1 MEKRFLA
8 PKEIANA
15 MVNVGVGK
23 ANLPVGSMFLLGI
36 LAGAF
41 IGFGGLGNTIA
52 SQTFAGIDPGVAKLI
67 GAAVFPVGLMV
78 VVICGAELFTGNNL
92 LIMSVL
98 SKNIIVGQ
106 MLKNWIV
113 VYIGNFVG
121 SIFVTG
127 FFTLGNIYSMFNSS
141 VAKSVISI
149 ATTKC
154 NLSIQEMFFRA
165 ILCNILVCVAVMMAA
180 TSKTVGGK
188 IIGLFL
194 PIMVFVICGFEH
206 SVANMSYISGGLF
219 SKMAYGNL
227 GLETAGLT
235 WFNFIAKNLL
245 VVTIG
250 NIIGGCATGIAY
262 WFSYYRKQ
270 D

>member
-1 MEKRFLA
+1 MISVKEATKNYINGGKGKTTMPLGRMFVLAFLA
-8 PKEIANA
+8 GMFIA
-15 MVNVGVGK
+15 
-23 ANLPVGSMFLLGI
+23 
-36 LAGAF
+36 LAGTAA
-41 IGFGGLGNTIA
+41 TIA
-52 SQTFAGIDPGVAKLI
+52 SSTVTNSSVAKVITSL
-67 GAAVFPVGLMV
+67 VFPAGLAMV
-78 VVICGAELFTGNNL
+78 IINGTELFTGNNL

-98 SKNIIVGQ
+98 SKNITVGQ

-219 SKMAYGNL
+219 AKMAYGNL

-235 WFNFIAKNLL
+235 WLNFIVKNLL

-250 NIIGGCATGIAY
+250 NISVVAQQVLHIGSHTIA
-262 WFSYYRKQ
+262 SRTNNL
-270 D
+270 

>member
-1 MEKRFLA
+1 MEIAFLKYLFTKRNKSSIIILRVKNNFERYGRMISVKEATKNYINGGKGKTTMPLGRMFVLAFLA
-8 PKEIANA
+8 GMFIA
-15 MVNVGVGK
+15 
-23 ANLPVGSMFLLGI
+23 
-36 LAGAF
+36 LAGTAA
-41 IGFGGLGNTIA
+41 TIA
-52 SQTFAGIDPGVAKLI
+52 SSTVTNSSVAKVITSL
-67 GAAVFPVGLMV
+67 VFPAGLAMV
-78 VVICGAELFTGNNL
+78 IINGTELFTGNNL
-92 LIMSVL
+92 LIMPVL
-98 SKNIIVGQ
+98 SKNITVGQ
-106 MLKNWIV
+106 MLKNWLV
-113 VYIGNFVG
+113 VYIGNFTG

-219 SKMAYGNL
+219 FKDGIWKPWLGNSR
-227 GLETAGLT
+227 TYM
-235 WFNFIAKNLL
+235 
-245 VVTIG
+245 V
-250 NIIGGCATGIAY
+250 
-262 WFSYYRKQ
+262 
-270 D
+270 

>member
-1 MEKRFLA
+1 MISVKEATKNYINGGKGKTTMPLGRMFVLAFLA
-8 PKEIANA
+8 GMFIA
-15 MVNVGVGK
+15 
-23 ANLPVGSMFLLGI
+23 
-36 LAGAF
+36 LAGTAA
-41 IGFGGLGNTIA
+41 TIA
-52 SQTFAGIDPGVAKLI
+52 SSTVTNSSVAKVITSL
-67 GAAVFPVGLMV
+67 VFPAGLAMV
-78 VVICGAELFTGNNL
+78 IINGTELFTGNNL

-98 SKNIIVGQ
+98 SKNITVGQ

-121 SIFVTG
+121 S
-127 FFTLGNIYSMFNSS
+127 
-141 VAKSVISI
+141 
-149 ATTKC
+149 
-154 NLSIQEMFFRA
+154 

-235 WFNFIAKNLL
+235 WFNFIVKNLL

>member
-1 MEKRFLA
+1 MISVKEATKNYINGGKGKTTMPLGRMFVLAFLA
-8 PKEIANA
+8 GMFIA
-15 MVNVGVGK
+15 
-23 ANLPVGSMFLLGI
+23 
-36 LAGAF
+36 LAGTAA
-41 IGFGGLGNTIA
+41 TIA
-52 SQTFAGIDPGVAKLI
+52 SSTVTNSSVAKVITSL
-67 GAAVFPVGLMV
+67 VFPAGLAMV
-78 VVICGAELFTGNNL
+78 IINGTELFT
-92 LIMSVL
+92 
-98 SKNIIVGQ
+98 GQ

-235 WFNFIAKNLL
+235 WFNFIVKNLL

>member
-1 MEKRFLA
+1 MISVKEATKNYINGGKGKTTMPLGRMFVLAFLA
-8 PKEIANA
+8 GMFIA
-15 MVNVGVGK
+15 
-23 ANLPVGSMFLLGI
+23 
-36 LAGAF
+36 LAGTAA
-41 IGFGGLGNTIA
+41 TIA
-52 SQTFAGIDPGVAKLI
+52 SSTVTNSSVAKVITSL
-67 GAAVFPVGLMV
+67 VFPAGLAMV
-78 VVICGAELFTGNNL
+78 IINGTELFTGNNL

-98 SKNIIVGQ
+98 SKNITVGQ

-141 VAKSVISI
+141 VA
-149 ATTKC
+149 
-154 NLSIQEMFFRA
+154 EMFFRA

-235 WFNFIAKNLL
+235 WFNFIVKNLL

>member
-1 MEKRFLA
+1 MISVKEATKNYINGGKGKTTMPLGRMFVLAFLA
-8 PKEIANA
+8 GMFIA
-15 MVNVGVGK
+15 
-23 ANLPVGSMFLLGI
+23 
-36 LAGAF
+36 LAGTAA
-41 IGFGGLGNTIA
+41 TIA
-52 SQTFAGIDPGVAKLI
+52 SSTVTNSSVAKVITSL
-67 GAAVFPVGLMV
+67 VFPAGLAMV
-78 VVICGAELFTGNNL
+78 IINGTELFTGNNL
-92 LIMSVL
+92 LIMS
-98 SKNIIVGQ
+98 
-106 MLKNWIV
+106 
-113 VYIGNFVG
+113 
-121 SIFVTG
+121 VTG

-235 WFNFIAKNLL
+235 WFNFIVKNLL

>member
-1 MEKRFLA
+1 MISVKEATKNYINGGKGKTTMPLGRMFVLAFLA
-8 PKEIANA
+8 GMFIA
-15 MVNVGVGK
+15 
-23 ANLPVGSMFLLGI
+23 
-36 LAGAF
+36 LAGTAA
-41 IGFGGLGNTIA
+41 TIA
-52 SQTFAGIDPGVAKLI
+52 SSTVTNSSVAKVITSL
-67 GAAVFPVGLMV
+67 VFPAGLAMV
-78 VVICGAELFTGNNL
+78 IINGTELFTGNNL

-98 SKNIIVGQ
+98 SKNITVGQ

-206 SVANMSYISGGLF
+206 SVANMSSFQVVFLQRWHMETLAWKQRDLHGLIYCKEPF
-219 SKMAYGNL
+219 SCNNL
-227 GLETAGLT
+227 VILSVVAQQVLHIGSHT
-235 WFNFIAKNLL
+235 IASRTNNL
-245 VVTIG
+245 
-250 NIIGGCATGIAY
+250 
-262 WFSYYRKQ
+262 
-270 D
+270 

>member
-1 MEKRFLA
+1 
-8 PKEIANA
+8 
-15 MVNVGVGK
+15 
-23 ANLPVGSMFLLGI
+23 
-36 LAGAF
+36 
-41 IGFGGLGNTIA
+41 
-52 SQTFAGIDPGVAKLI
+52 
-67 GAAVFPVGLMV
+67 
-78 VVICGAELFTGNNL
+78 
-92 LIMSVL
+92 
-98 SKNIIVGQ
+98 

-194 PIMVFVICGFEH
+194 P
-206 SVANMSYISGGLF
+206 N
-219 SKMAYGNL
+219 YGIRNL
-227 GLETAGLT
+227 R
-235 WFNFIAKNLL
+235 I
-245 VVTIG
+245 
-250 NIIGGCATGIAY
+250 
-262 WFSYYRKQ
+262 
-270 D
+270 

>member
-1 MEKRFLA
+1 MF
-8 PKEIANA
+8 IA
-15 MVNVGVGK
+15 
-23 ANLPVGSMFLLGI
+23 
-36 LAGAF
+36 LAGTAA
-41 IGFGGLGNTIA
+41 TIA
-52 SQTFAGIDPGVAKLI
+52 SSTVTNSSVAKVITSL
-67 GAAVFPVGLMV
+67 VFPAGLAMV
-78 VVICGAELFTGNNL
+78 IINGTELFTGNNL

-98 SKNIIVGQ
+98 SKNITVGQ

-127 FFTLGNIYSMFNSS
+127 FFKLGNIYSMFNSS

-206 SVANMSYISGGLF
+206 SVANMSY
-219 SKMAYGNL
+219 L

-235 WFNFIAKNLL
+235 WFNFIVKNLL

>member
-1 MEKRFLA
+1 MISVKEATKNYINGGKGKTTMPLGRMFVLAFLA
-8 PKEIANA
+8 GMFIA
-15 MVNVGVGK
+15 
-23 ANLPVGSMFLLGI
+23 
-36 LAGAF
+36 LAGTAA
-41 IGFGGLGNTIA
+41 TIA
-52 SQTFAGIDPGVAKLI
+52 SSTVTNSSVAKVITSL
-67 GAAVFPVGLMV
+67 VFPAGLAMV
-78 VVICGAELFTGNNL
+78 IINGTELFTGNNL
-92 LIMSVL
+92 LIMPVL
-98 SKNIIVGQ
+98 SKNITVGQ
-106 MLKNWIV
+106 
-113 VYIGNFVG
+113 
-121 SIFVTG
+121 
-127 FFTLGNIYSMFNSS
+127 MFNSS

-235 WFNFIAKNLL
+235 WFNFIVKNLL

>member
-1 MEKRFLA
+1 MISVKEATKNYINGGKGKTTMPLGRMFVLAFLA
-8 PKEIANA
+8 GMFIA
-15 MVNVGVGK
+15 
-23 ANLPVGSMFLLGI
+23 
-36 LAGAF
+36 LAGTAA
-41 IGFGGLGNTIA
+41 TIA
-52 SQTFAGIDPGVAKLI
+52 SSTVTNSSVAKVITSL
-67 GAAVFPVGLMV
+67 VFPAGLAMV
-78 VVICGAELFTGNNL
+78 IINGTELFTGNNL

-98 SKNIIVGQ
+98 SKNITVGQ

-235 WFNFIAKNLL
+235 WFNFIVKNLL

-262 WFSYYRKQ
+262 WISYYRKQ